1 MRVGSCYVGVVVV
14 VVSCVGGCKVKRFKR
29 KWQNIYYPLCAR
41 GTSNESFSNCLAV
54 CYQLSNPP
62 VFGTTWKDLGDVIIE
77 RQEWMCST
85 LCCTWIVRF
94 CWGEAEGHIQR
105 MAKPFL
111 GCSHLLG
118 DANFHLMRRWWVDQ
132 ETLCQTYSSA
142 TDALTHPV
150 VSGFTFI
157 WPTGN
162 FINPTF
168 WELLADFTNIRRPAW
183 EAPHHR
189 HHPVLDEEKEQVLF
203 VALVDGGW

>member
-14 VVSCVGGCKVKRFKR
+14 VVSCDGGCKVKRFKR

-118 DANFHLMRRWWVDQ
+118 DANFHLIYEMVVSWSGN
-132 ETLCQTYSSA
+132 TLPDLFKRNWCTYSSRR
-142 TDALTHPV
+142 LWVH
-150 VSGFTFI
+150 FH
-157 WPTGN
+157 
-162 FINPTF
+162 
-168 WELLADFTNIRRPAW
+168 LADREFY
-183 EAPHHR
+183 
-189 HHPVLDEEKEQVLF
+189 
-203 VALVDGGW
+203 

>member
-41 GTSNESFSNCLAV
+41 GTFSDPNESFSNCLAV

-62 VFGTTWKDLGDVIIE
+62 VSGSTWKDLRDAIIG
-77 RQEWMCST
+77 RQGWLCST

-94 CWGEAEGHIQR
+94 CFGGAEGHT
-105 MAKPFL
+105 KDGHFL
-111 GCSHLLG
+111 DAVIFWVMQIFILWDG
-118 DANFHLMRRWWVDQ
+118 DQ
-132 ETLCQTYSSA
+132 KTLCQTYSSA
-142 TDALTHPV
+142 TEALTHPV

-183 EAPHHR
+183 DAPHHR
-189 HHPVLDEEKEQVLF
+189 RHPVLDGEKKKQVLF
-203 VALVDGGW
+203 VAVLVDGGW